1 MVVGVLRLT
10 LYIHGAASLKDKRQV
25 LRKVTDRL
33 RSRFNVGVA
42 EVGDNDVWQRA
53 VVGIVAVANDHSFIN
68 EVLDKCARDAGAI
81 AEIVNRE
88 MEIETYSEMYGDA
101 FGQKPDLSEAA
112 SGFGLQASG
121 QNGEA
126 ASGFGLRASG
136 QKPESSGPPDPDEP
150 SEDWLRDE
158 DFDK

>member
-33 RSRFNVGVA
+33 RSRFNVSVA
-42 EVGDNDVWQRA
+42 EVGDNDNWQRA
-53 VVGIVAVANDHSFIN
+53 VVGICAVANDHSFVN
-68 EVLDKCARDAGAI
+68 EVLDKCARDASAI

-101 FGQKPDLSEAA
+101 FGQKPELD
-112 SGFGLQASG
+112 
-121 QNGEA
+121 GE
-126 ASGFGLRASG
+126 GFGLRASG
-136 QKPESSGPPDPDEP
+136 RESGDVPEGQGSARSEAPEPGEP

-158 DFDK
+158 DFE